1 MGAISMLISFASFF
15 LICVFLI
22 WNRTVLIDQRKYVLF
37 YLLLLIVIPMHKLK
51 YYKISTFEL
60 LAYIIP
66 YSIILCILVQIA
78 LMNRKEG
85 KAYSN
90 KRAVLSAKE
99 SRKKRISNIFFRVFV
114 SILLIIYSWYWIS
127 TANIMLDFT
136 KPSEFS
142 GIIDKKAAYRNR
154 YSLDSCYYHITYQE
168 NEENK
173 MISLPISY
181 FQYNDYQE
189 GDQITFVKKPGA
201 LNAQYYY
208 IKHY

>member
-1 MGAISMLISFASFF
+1 MQKLSRMAFILLCIFSIMFAGLLYLPDRMGAISMLISFASFF

-85 KAYSN
+85 STLYS
-90 KRAVLSAKE
+90 RYQIIQHALEKE
-99 SRKKRISNIFFRVFV
+99 FGNPGYHPLRSLLNLLNPDGTIMRWKKQGLIIEHSLQDRFGMEENV
-114 SILLIIYSWYWIS
+114 SITIL
-127 TANIMLDFT
+127 
-136 KPSEFS
+136 
-142 GIIDKKAAYRNR
+142 
-154 YSLDSCYYHITYQE
+154 
-168 NEENK
+168 
-173 MISLPISY
+173 
-181 FQYNDYQE
+181 
-189 GDQITFVKKPGA
+189 
-201 LNAQYYY
+201 
-208 IKHY
+208 